1 VTVVQFIVDG
11 GESLTPSL
19 LLHSITL
26 SLPLLITP
34 HYIPYKN
41 PTTNT
46 LNWTTEMTEIL
57 SHHHEKLMEAYHV
70 HMERWQRLIS
80 PVTSPVLK
88 QTGSGDTVNTENG
101 GVNGGKREHG
111 RCPNCWLRTY
121 DCYCER
127 KMSELEERR
136 RYYEEGLGGT
146 VSE

>member
-1 VTVVQFIVDG
+1 MDH
-11 GESLTPSL
+11 SHPCLTSS

-26 SLPLLITP
+26 SFPLLITP
-34 HYIPYKN
+34 HYIYPIK

-46 LNWTTEMTEIL
+46 LIWTTEMTEIL

-80 PVTSPVLK
+80 PFTSPVLK
-88 QTGSGDTVNTENG
+88 QTCSEDTVKTENG